1 MSTGEYLPK
10 VRMTGNY
17 LEYEFT
23 TDKDQASRLND
34 FDSQLVL
41 KTAKDVARRAGKAG
55 RDGARVRP
63 VLSLINVLGTG
74 DTKPHNSAE
83 LRFSQNAGHSNSC
96 YFVRYSPFMKVLLA
110 DDSEDDRIAL
120 RLMIEECGHQVVEAK
135 DGKQAVQ
142 ATVDHNPDFVL
153 MDLSMPMVD
162 GLQASAAIRAISRF
176 PGRVPIV
183 AMTAF
188 LETFTEDEAFKAGCD
203 GYLQKPIRV
212 DDLMK
217 VFSKFVH

>member
-1 MSTGEYLPK
+1 
-10 VRMTGNY
+10 
-17 LEYEFT
+17 
-23 TDKDQASRLND
+23 
-34 FDSQLVL
+34 
-41 KTAKDVARRAGKAG
+41 
-55 RDGARVRP
+55 
-63 VLSLINVLGTG
+63 
-74 DTKPHNSAE
+74 
-83 LRFSQNAGHSNSC
+83 
-96 YFVRYSPFMKVLLA
+96 MKVLLA